1 MKCSLKSISFLNNLV
16 YYYHSLTM
24 NVTYANA
31 PTFTTGVYNPPK
43 VVMLNNIP
51 IPTFT
56 RYVKISVSQEHM
68 KYVIG
73 TQGYYFNAITRCSG
87 AMYIWYH
94 KDKGVIEIVGCLGA
108 LANAEARFYAPT
120 PSKMDKVCVY
130 VCECKK

>member
-1 MKCSLKSISFLNNLV
+1 
-16 YYYHSLTM
+16 M

-94 KDKGVIEIVGCLGA
+94 KDKGVIEIVGCPGA
-108 LANAEARFYAPT
+108 LANAEARLK
-120 PSKMDKVCVY
+120 SRMDDISNKVIDT
-130 VCECKK
+130 K